1 MHRDSVMIINRIQ
14 VLNYG
19 CLRYV
24 DVPMD
29 RFHVLIGP
37 NASGKSTLMDAIKFV
52 SDVVRDGVSAACERR
67 TANFA
72 DLVWGRPIEPE
83 QQRFEIA
90 LEFVVPKGGQALLP
104 PKYKY
109 NVLRYG
115 IGVGINGDTG
125 RISIL
130 SERSTLLEPRT
141 FPIRA
146 MPVFPQPLPPDLTV
160 MQRFPWGTGFRN
172 LFHRDQS
179 GRTAFYY
186 EKDEE
191 AGRAQWA
198 TSLNLGSNLSALSI
212 LPDLPDDGANSPLLA
227 RVSTHLR
234 EEVVALSL
242 VSERIRRASPP
253 GSGDRLLPDGS
264 NMPWLADTLLK
275 QAPQL
280 AEDWMGHIQ
289 CALRELQSVKV
300 IDRPDDRH
308 KYLMLMYSNG
318 LEVPSWKVSD
328 GTLRL
333 LALTMLA
340 YMPQSA
346 GLYLIE
352 EPENGIHPGV
362 LQDAFDSLS
371 SIYDGQ
377 VLLATH
383 SPEFVTIADVKHLL
397 CFGKTDDGIVDIVP
411 GYWHPYLRDW
421 QHETDLGTFFAS
433 GILA

>member
-1 MHRDSVMIINRIQ
+1 MIINRIQ

-72 DLVWGRPIEPE
+72 DLVWNRPDAPE
-83 QQRFEIA
+83 DQKFEIA
-90 LEFVVPKGGQALLP
+90 LEFDVPDELRALLP
-104 PKYKY
+104 SKYRY
-109 NVLRYG
+109 NTFRYA
-115 IGVGINGDTG
+115 IAVGMNHDTG
-125 RISIL
+125 RHSIL
-130 SERSTLLEPRT
+130 SERSSLIEPRP
-141 FPIRA
+141 FPARA
-146 MPVFPQPLPPDLTV
+146 MPVFPQPLPPNQTLI
-160 MQRFPWGTGFRN
+160 QRFPWGTGFRN

-186 EKDEE
+186 EKIEE
-191 AGRAQWA
+191 AEGAQWA
-198 TSLNLGSNLSALSI
+198 TSLNLGANLSALSI
-212 LPDLPDDGANSPLLA
+212 LPDLPDSGANSPMLA
-227 RVSTHLR
+227 RVAAYVRDEIVS
-234 EEVVALSL
+234 VSL
-242 VSERIRRASPP
+242 VNERIRRASPP
-253 GSGDRLLPDGS
+253 GNGSNVLHDGS
-264 NMPWLADTLLK
+264 NMPWIADALK
-275 QAPQL
+275 ERAP
-280 AEDWMGHIQ
+280 ERWKDWIGHIQ
-289 CALRELQSVKV
+289 CALDGLQSVRV
-300 IDRPDDRH
+300 IDRSDDRH
-308 KYLMLMYSNG
+308 KYLMLKYSNG

-340 YMPQSA
+340 YMPQLS
-346 GLYLIE
+346 GLYMIE
-352 EPENGIHPGV
+352 EPENGIHPGT
-362 LQDAFDSLS
+362 LQDVFDSLS
-371 SIYDGQ
+371 SFYEAQ

-383 SPEFVTIADVKHLL
+383 SPEFVAIADVKHLL
-397 CFGKTDDGIVDIVP
+397 CFRRNQEGAVDIIP
-411 GYWHPYLRDW
+411 GEQHPYLRDW

>member
-1 MHRDSVMIINRIQ
+1 MIINRIQ

-72 DLVWGRPIEPE
+72 DLVWGRPHASEE
-83 QQRFEIA
+83 QRFEIA
-90 LEFVVPKGGQALLP
+90 LEFVVPEEVQALLP

-115 IGVGINGDTG
+115 IGVGINGDSG
-125 RISIL
+125 RVSIL
-130 SERSTLLEPRT
+130 SERSALLEPRT
-141 FPIRA
+141 FPIRT
-146 MPVFPQPLPPDLTV
+146 MPVFPQPLPPNQTV
-160 MQRFPWGTGFRN
+160 IQRFPWGTGFRN

-186 EKDEE
+186 DKDEE
-191 AGRAQWA
+191 VGRAQWA
-198 TSLNLGSNLSALSI
+198 TSLNFGPNLSALSI
-212 LPDLPDDGANSPLLA
+212 LPDLPDDGANSLMLA
-227 RVSTHLR
+227 RVSSHLR
-234 EEVVALSL
+234 YEIISLSL
-242 VSERIRRASPP
+242 MSERTRRASPP
-253 GSGDRLLPDGS
+253 GNGSEVLHDGS
-264 NMPWLADTLLK
+264 NTPWLADILLE
-275 QAPQL
+275 QDP
-280 AEDWMGHIQ
+280 ERWRDWMEHLQ
-289 CALRELQSVKV
+289 CALDGFHSLRV

-308 KYLMLMYSNG
+308 KYLMLKYTNG

-340 YMPQSA
+340 YLPQSA
-346 GLYLIE
+346 RLYMIE
-352 EPENGIHPGV
+352 EPENGIHPGA
-362 LQDAFDSLS
+362 LQDVFDSLS
-371 SIYDGQ
+371 SVYDGQ

-383 SPEFVTIADVKHLL
+383 SPELVTIADVKNLL
-397 CFGKTDDGIVDIVP
+397 CFGKTKDGIVDTIP
-411 GYWHPYLRDW
+411 GYWHPYLREW
-421 QHETDLGTFFAS
+421 QNETDLGTFFAS